1 MQKAQPVAGESQLE
15 RETMDNQEE
24 LSEDAGGRNL
34 SEQKVISSEEH
45 KSMDDTDASI
55 NDNEA

>member
-1 MQKAQPVAGESQLE
+1 
-15 RETMDNQEE
+15 MDNQEE